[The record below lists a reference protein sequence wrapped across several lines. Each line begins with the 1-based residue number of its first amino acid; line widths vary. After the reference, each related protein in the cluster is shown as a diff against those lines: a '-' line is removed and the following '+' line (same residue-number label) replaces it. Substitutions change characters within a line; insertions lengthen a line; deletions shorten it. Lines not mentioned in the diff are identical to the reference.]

1 MPREARGPGS
11 SEDCYVRTTGIWQRQ
26 ARFDE
31 VAWRRDAVRLVV
43 VWYGV
48 AGGEGEGELCKA
60 GSEMLDERLPN
71 GEQLRERSGTSGLG
85 EESKGNLTRDKHAA
99 WVLRY
104 GRMNREGGSTRW
116 VS

>member
-1 MPREARGPGS
+1 MGR
-11 SEDCYVRTTGIWQRQ
+11 RQ
-26 ARFDE
+26 ARFNGAT
-31 VAWRRDAVRLVV
+31 VMLMVRVKRVSIWRAGVVWRRDAVRLVV

-85 EESKGNLTRDKHAA
+85 EEFKGISRATNTL
-99 WVLRY
+99 L
-104 GRMNREGGSTRW
+104 GC
-116 VS
+116 